1 MPSCDL
7 RETSLSKDSEA
18 PAGAEPTKYHFGKQ
32 AGIGKYYPFG
42 FFFNQF

>member
-32 AGIGKYYPFG
+32 ACIGKYYPFG
-42 FFFNQF
+42 FFL